1 MNKKAEIIVDTAL
14 GRTES
19 INIKKIVK
27 QGSIFGPMCCKTTSK
42 VNNIAETVQY
52 TYRKIDIGMSVYMGD
67 MASAGG
73 VEIRKGIRNC
83 SKMEK
88 DKKMRYGLKKTK

>member
-1 MNKKAEIIVDTAL
+1 
-14 GRTES
+14 
-19 INIKKIVK
+19 
-27 QGSIFGPMCCKTTSK
+27 MCCKTTSK

-52 TYRKIDIGMSVYMGD
+52 TYRKIDIEMSVYMGD

-73 VEIRKGIRNC
+73 AEIRKGIRNC